1 MPYSRAPGIPGNEND
16 HSRIL
21 GNEKTPPGMNSLVS
35 AYFLTTD
42 KAIVTKLDQTIKEI
56 ELYKNVEFGYKGR
69 DPGHVTYF

>member
-1 MPYSRAPGIPGNEND
+1 LVLLEIQNISVPHIPQKPLFGENLQLKPIE
-16 HSRIL
+16 S
-21 GNEKTPPGMNSLVS
+21 VS